1 MIKAEQS
8 AAWNRTRR
16 RQVAQM
22 YYLPILAMRPEAGG
36 TFGATK
42 RAHAE
47 HLLVEH
53 DRSVEIRYLQ
63 SDPAQTRRF
72 RKPIPARP
80 NAVAGLRC
88 GHLSDSSLGPPRP
101 ERLHHCEY
109 QQDDQNRLGG

>member
-8 AAWNRTRR
+8 AAWNRTCR

-36 TFGATK
+36 IFGATNH
-42 RAHAE
+42 AHAE

-53 DRSVEIRYLQ
+53 DRPVDIRYLQ

-72 RKPIPARP
+72 RKPIPTRP
-80 NAVAGLRC
+80 NAVPGLRC
-88 GHLSDSSLGPPRP
+88 GHLSDSSLSPPRP